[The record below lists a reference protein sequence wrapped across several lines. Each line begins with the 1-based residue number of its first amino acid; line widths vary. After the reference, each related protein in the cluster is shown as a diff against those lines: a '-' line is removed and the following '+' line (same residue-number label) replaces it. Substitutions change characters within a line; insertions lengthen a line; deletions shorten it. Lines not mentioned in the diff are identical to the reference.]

1 DDADAGGDQH
11 HAEPGERPQLSSDRD
26 DVAALANQHQ
36 LRIRRVRL
44 WTITAILAARS
55 RLPATSEAERI
66 TITVKSMNMSASL
79 DPYTRSVRRSRTLV
93 IRLTPFPDRD
103 TILGKCGREVV
114 FDVTP
119 HQRRA
124 HSIRH
129 AVDDSQSIGKLDH
142 DRANRWIP
150 LQSRNHIFLSTLTLV
165 EGHSGVCN
173 RTIPIEQVVEKGGVS
188 EVEEGLVGP
197 EL

>member
-1 DDADAGGDQH
+1 MKLLREDEPDPGGNH
-11 HAEPGERPQLSSDRD
+11 HPAEPGERPQLSSDGGD
-26 DVAALANQHQ
+26 AAALATQHQ

-79 DPYTRSVRRSRTLV
+79 DPYTKSVPFSGRMV
-93 IRLTPFPDRD
+93 IGLTPFPDRD

-119 HQRRA
+119 Y
-124 HSIRH
+124 
-129 AVDDSQSIGKLDH
+129 
-142 DRANRWIP
+142 
-150 LQSRNHIFLSTLTLV
+150 
-165 EGHSGVCN
+165 
-173 RTIPIEQVVEKGGVS
+173 
-188 EVEEGLVGP
+188 
-197 EL
+197 